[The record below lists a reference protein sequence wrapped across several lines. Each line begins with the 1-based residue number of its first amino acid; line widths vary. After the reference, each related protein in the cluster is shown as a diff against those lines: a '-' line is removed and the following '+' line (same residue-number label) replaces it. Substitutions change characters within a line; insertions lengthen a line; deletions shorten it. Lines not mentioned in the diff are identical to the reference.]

1 MLDVLVLLAVLPPWL
16 ILSPVVM
23 ENEIKYE
30 VVFISPP
37 VHITTADDVHY
48 HRWFQKEAMV
58 IDCHR
63 RFILNRRCWVFAM
76 TVSVVVTGGYALN
89 YPIYAL

>member
-1 MLDVLVLLAVLPPWL
+1 VLDPAVPLRRPCYRTARVAIPLAAPSPGLCHVMLDVLVLLAVLPPWL

-37 VHITTADDVHY
+37 VHITN
-48 HRWFQKEAMV
+48 W
-58 IDCHR
+58 
-63 RFILNRRCWVFAM
+63 W
-76 TVSVVVTGGYALN
+76 
-89 YPIYAL
+89 